1 MSIDVA
7 VILSLV
13 DRLSGPADRARG
25 SLSDI
30 GAAAGR
36 IARVG
41 MLAAGAA
48 ATATAGALTVSTNQA
63 IAFEAAMADVAK
75 VVDFDV
81 GGVADGLVDLSRTT
95 GMAAEDLA
103 SLAAAAGQ
111 AGMDSEAQIL
121 AFTDMAARVG
131 VAFDLPA
138 QFVGDALASI
148 QTALGTTVS
157 ETALLADAI
166 NHLSNNTAAS
176 GDALLNFASRAAS
189 AGRQYGFTEEQT
201 LAIGAAMIATGAQA
215 DVAATSFRAVGRALT
230 RGASATDRQAQAFEQ
245 LGLNTSDVARS
256 MQDDALGTF
265 EDVLRRISELPAELQ
280 AAAMSDIFGDEAH
293 AVAALANDLGI
304 LEETYALVAEEAEY
318 AGSANEEFAERANTA
333 QQKIQV
339 VQANWTALSREAGNA
354 LMPALNEGLSQLIT
368 SLQSADLQDNWFF
381 QLADNIGNFAEG
393 ALGMEIAAD
402 EMTRFHEAG
411 SIAVEVMDGL
421 GDRMSGFTSGFSA
434 GASENMAELSQAF
447 GDLGEALGQLF
458 GLDEGGSIMDLLFGT
473 EEGWSSAGEEI
484 GSFVTG
490 ALTDLVN
497 IITSIVNGINDV
509 GQAFEDFTGWIDDW
523 ANRIGSIEIDWSFL
537 QPPDWLAGAGDWVG
551 DLFGGEDAVQ
561 AASNLAGLADAIP
574 DTASIIDLPS
584 LERAESAAASIAETM
599 QRAGEIDL
607 APVVRAALNEA
618 QSVLASEDWSGHGAR
633 LMDTLAAGV
642 RSGSGPLASAVSA
655 AISQG
660 VSQGVA
666 AGLSSAYDARRQSA
680 LQDGAE

>member
-1 MSIDVA
+1 
-7 VILSLV
+7 
-13 DRLSGPADRARG
+13 
-25 SLSDI
+25 
-30 GAAAGR
+30 
-36 IARVG
+36 
-41 MLAAGAA
+41 
-48 ATATAGALTVSTNQA
+48 
-63 IAFEAAMADVAK
+63 
-75 VVDFDV
+75 
-81 GGVADGLVDLSRTT
+81 
-95 GMAAEDLA
+95 
-103 SLAAAAGQ
+103 
-111 AGMDSEAQIL
+111 
-121 AFTDMAARVG
+121 
-131 VAFDLPA
+131 
-138 QFVGDALASI
+138 
-148 QTALGTTVS
+148 
-157 ETALLADAI
+157 
-166 NHLSNNTAAS
+166 
-176 GDALLNFASRAAS
+176 
-189 AGRQYGFTEEQT
+189 
-201 LAIGAAMIATGAQA
+201 
-215 DVAATSFRAVGRALT
+215 
-230 RGASATDRQAQAFEQ
+230 
-245 LGLNTSDVARS
+245 
-256 MQDDALGTF
+256 
-265 EDVLRRISELPAELQ
+265 
-280 AAAMSDIFGDEAH
+280 
-293 AVAALANDLGI
+293 
-304 LEETYALVAEEAEY
+304 
-318 AGSANEEFAERANTA
+318 
-333 QQKIQV
+333 
-339 VQANWTALSREAGNA
+339 
-354 LMPALNEGLSQLIT
+354 
-368 SLQSADLQDNWFF
+368 
-381 QLADNIGNFAEG
+381 
-393 ALGMEIAAD
+393 MEIAAD